1 MQLRS
6 ASVLI
11 GLIFALNL
19 DMTSAR
25 AQGTEEPS
33 SPPPEA
39 PAGKTEEA
47 SKATETTDQPQPE
60 AAALPLP
67 PAAGSEEATLTQTE
81 DAPGESAAAPAQTSG
96 ADLARIKSEIR
107 AELAAELQS
116 ELRAELAAAARDVAG
131 QKAAAVEWQQERW
144 VEEVRPQLNFLEF
157 DGYFR
162 TRGDLFNRLDLGTY
176 DPTLGRG
183 TSGFPTPGLTGNALA
198 SCQSSDAADRPAV
211 CDEESQTLTS
221 ANMRLRLRPTLNIS
235 EDIRLKS
242 TVDIF
247 DNVVLGSLPNLK
259 SNRNSLPQVGLPASV
274 ENQLPPTIGWNSAT
288 DAIRLKRLWAEV
300 TTPFGQIR
308 FGRQPLHF
316 GLGLLANAG
325 EDIDDDFED
334 SVDQVLFST
343 RIAGH
348 YVTPA
353 YAISSA
359 GPIGRGSGFGAAG
372 DGNLLFGT
380 GEPGQRYNLDPRDDI
395 HTFLISVVRKDK
407 EEDIEAKIRAG
418 DWVVNYGAFGYYRTQ
433 QYDIPSFVNA
443 ASPSLDTPLT
453 AEQYVLRNA
462 NAGAGSLW
470 GRFQWSNLRIEAEAV
485 GVVGRIDNTSAVSNG
500 LEAVDPALRTYED
513 GGFVNQPLWLLQ
525 GGAAIE
531 SNYSL
536 LNDSLVIGLDAGIA
550 SGDSAP
556 GFGLRSGLQ
565 ASPRLG
571 DADGQQYGSCLRKDA
586 GEDGVRGNEDDRCIE
601 VDNYVNNFRFDPAY
615 NIDLILFREILG
627 TVTDAAYIKPHVS
640 YFITET
646 FGVRGDLIYSNA
658 LYDASTPGLSSPLG
672 VEGDGTVF
680 YTSED
685 GFVLMLQGGMF
696 FPLAGFNQA
705 TEVVDNSIVGR
716 EINGQRVGNDYLQ
729 AQFAYTLQGFLG
741 VNF

>member
-11 GLIFALNL
+11 GLFIAVMSLPRAGWAQTSE
-19 DMTSAR
+19 TSA
-25 AQGTEEPS
+25 S
-33 SPPPEA
+33 SQ
-39 PAGKTEEA
+39 
-47 SKATETTDQPQPE
+47 ETTPSGETARTDADE
-60 AAALPLP
+60 NKNDTDAADAGALPLP
-67 PAAGSEEATLTQTE
+67 PAAGSADATLTQTE
-81 DAPGESAAAPAQTSG
+81 AGSPAASVPPTLPTQIDVAK
-96 ADLARIKSEIR
+96 LKN
-107 AELAAELQS
+107 
-116 ELRAELAAAARDVAG
+116 ELRAELTAELQTELRAEIAAAAKDVAG
-131 QKAAAVEWQQERW
+131 QQAASVEWQQERW

-176 DPTLGRG
+176 DPAVGRG
-183 TSGFPTPGLTGNALA
+183 TSSVPTPGLTGAAL
-198 SCQSSDAADRPAV
+198 SVCQSADAADRPAV

-242 TVDIF
+242 TVDVF
-247 DNVVLGSLPNLK
+247 DNLVLGSLPNLK
-259 SNRNSLPQVGLPASV
+259 QNTNAFAQVALPSSA
-274 ENQLPPTIGWNSAT
+274 ENQLPPTIGWNAAT

-300 TTPFGQIR
+300 TTPFGQVR

-343 RIAGH
+343 RVAGH

-353 YAISSA
+353 YSISSV
-359 GPIGRGSGFGAAG
+359 GPSGRGGGLGSAG
-372 DGNLLFGT
+372 DGNLLYGV

-407 EEDIEAKIRAG
+407 EEDIDAKVRAG
-418 DWVVNYGAFGYYRTQ
+418 DWVMNYGAFGYYRTQ
-433 QYDIPSFVNA
+433 QYDIPSFVA
-443 ASPSLDTPLT
+443 AGATSLDAPAT

-462 NAGAGSLW
+462 NAGAASLW
-470 GRFQWSNLRIEAEAV
+470 GRFQWANLRIEAEAV
-485 GVVGRIDNTSAVSNG
+485 GVVGRIDNTSAISNG
-500 LEAVDPALRTYED
+500 LESVDPALRTYVD
-513 GGFVNQPLWLLQ
+513 GSFVNQPLWILQ

-531 SNYSL
+531 SSYSL

-556 GFGLRSGLQ
+556 GFGLRTGLQ

-586 GEDGVRGNEDDRCIE
+586 GEDGIRGNDDDRCVE
-601 VDNYVNNFRFDPAY
+601 VDNAVNNFRFDPAY

-627 TVTDAAYIKPHVS
+627 TVTDAAYIKPHIS

-646 FGVRGDLIYSNA
+646 FGLRGDLIYSNA
-658 LYDASTPGLSSPLG
+658 LYDASTPGLASPLG

-696 FPLAGFNQA
+696 FPLAGLNQA
-705 TEVVDNSIVGR
+705 SEVVDNSLVGR
-716 EINGQRVGNDYLQ
+716 EINGQRVASDYLQ